1 MLNLPH
7 SIASLIPGIQYRTE
21 FFTAGAVRR
30 VRRKMTDLFPAG
42 VHKQDSGIRA
52 HMYICPVT
60 GDYIVAAR
68 ADTLKMVEGG
78 RFYAC
83 YQTFPRR
90 EAAVMYIKLCGGC

>member
-1 MLNLPH
+1 MTKPPYN
-7 SIASLIPGIQYRTE
+7 IASLIPGIQYRTE
-21 FFTAGAVRR
+21 FSTEGAVRR
-30 VRRKMTDLFPAG
+30 VRRRVTDLFPAG
-42 VHKQDSGIRA
+42 VHKINLGIRA

-90 EAAVMYIKLCGGC
+90 EAAVMYIKLCGG